1 MAYLKRFRIGASKLI
16 LLALIILASLIR
28 FLLISYHWP
37 TTNSDEGVID
47 LMALHIAYR
56 GEHPIFY
63 YGQAYLGSL
72 EAHLAAPF
80 VLLFGPSV
88 FSVRL
93 LLIAL
98 YALFLVLLY
107 NLISRL
113 YTRKLALFSVLLLS
127 FGSLDMIL
135 QQLKAF
141 GRYPDILV
149 LSTLLLLLASHLA
162 LTSPLAS
169 PAPRRWSLFFLMGLL
184 IGLAIWTDQI
194 TLPFVGCSLLLLVLF
209 CRRELRGWGLG
220 LLLAGLLIGIGPM
233 IYANLTSPL
242 ENNSLN
248 AILNVNG
255 VMANEMAAK
264 DIPSARRFIG
274 SLLYALPAA
283 TGFNRLCVPGQL
295 PLFGPATPTMFAC
308 TLTHG
313 LWSLGYLGLGGIA
326 TTQAL
331 VSSWR
336 LRPRGI
342 TQAEM
347 TPSNYRQLVT
357 ECTRLALLLSAGSI
371 LALYTLSASAAVNPG
386 PTARYLF
393 SMCLALPALL
403 WPLWRGL
410 RPFAWPT
417 FWRARALFTLRITT
431 LLFILSMLVM
441 GTVRTFEDVP
451 NAQETFQKQE
461 SLITYLLS
469 HRKTRVYSDYWTCNR
484 LIFQTTEQIACSALD
499 EQLRPGQNRYPA
511 YTEEVQRAS
520 SPAYVFMQD
529 SAQARAFE
537 SQNYLP
543 HTLLYQ
549 RTIVSG
555 YIIYNKSCKVCGT

>member
-1 MAYLKRFRIGASKLI
+1 M
-16 LLALIILASLIR
+16 LALVILASLIR
-28 FLLISYHWP
+28 FLLIAYHWP

-107 NLISRL
+107 NLASRL

-149 LSTLLLLLASHLA
+149 LNTLLLLLASHLA

-169 PAPRRWSLFFLMGLL
+169 PAPRRWGLFFLMGLL
-184 IGLAIWTDQI
+184 SGIAIWTDQI
-194 TLPFVGCSLLLLVLF
+194 TLPFVGCALLLLALF

-220 LLLAGLLIGIGPM
+220 LLLVGLLIGIGPM

-242 ENNSLN
+242 GNNSLN

-255 VMANEMAAK
+255 AMANEMAAK
-264 DIPSARRFIG
+264 NIPSVRRFVG
-274 SLLYALPAA
+274 SLLFALPAA
-283 TGFNRLCVPGQL
+283 TGFNQLCSPNQL
-295 PLFGPATPTMFAC
+295 PLFGPATPTMLAC

-331 VSSWR
+331 ISAWR
-336 LRPRGI
+336 LRPRE
-342 TQAEM
+342 TTLTELA
-347 TPSNYRQLVT
+347 PSDYRHLVI

-386 PTARYLF
+386 PTSRYLF

-410 RPFAWPT
+410 LPLTWPT
-417 FWRARALFTLRITT
+417 LWRARALFTLRIAT
-431 LLFILSMLVM
+431 LLFILSMLVV

-461 SLITYLLS
+461 NLINYLLS
-469 HRKTRVYSDYWTCNR
+469 HKKTRIYSDYWTCNR
-484 LIFQTTEQIACSALD
+484 LIFQTTEQIACSVLD
-499 EQLRPGQNRYPA
+499 EQLQSGQNRYPL
-511 YTEEVQRAS
+511 YTEEVQKATA
-520 SPAYVFMQD
+520 PAYVFIQD

-537 SQNYLP
+537 SQTYLP
-543 HTLLYQ
+543 HALLYQ
-549 RTIVSG
+549 RATVSG
-555 YIIYNKSCKVCGT
+555 YIIYIKSCKVCST